1 MEGAKARFAIATCGL
16 GRAVLVFLAHLRA
29 MLKKWLSR
37 SRFLIVFAVFGCL
50 LLATLLFLY
59 GAFHSV
65 GLVFEVLENQIGGK
79 KLVIGAIELVDYFLL
94 ATVFYITSIG
104 LYELFIDDSIEVP
117 TWLEIHTL
125 DDLKVKLL
133 GVVVTVLGVLFLGQ
147 IVTWDGQREL
157 LGYGISIAAVI
168 GAITFYT
175 RKK

>member
-1 MEGAKARFAIATCGL
+1 
-16 GRAVLVFLAHLRA
+16 
-29 MLKKWLSR
+29 
-37 SRFLIVFAVFGCL
+37 L

-117 TWLEIHTL
+117 AWLEIHTL

-157 LGYGISIAAVI
+157 LGYGVSIAAVI

>member
-1 MEGAKARFAIATCGL
+1 
-16 GRAVLVFLAHLRA
+16 

-37 SRFLIVFAVFGCL
+37 SRFLIIFAVFGCL

-117 TWLEIHTL
+117 AWLEIHTL

-157 LGYGISIAAVI
+157 LGYGVSIAAVI

>member
-1 MEGAKARFAIATCGL
+1 
-16 GRAVLVFLAHLRA
+16 

-37 SRFLIVFAVFGCL
+37 SRFLVIFAVFGCL
-50 LLATLLFLY
+50 LLATLLFIY
-59 GAFHSV
+59 GALSS
-65 GLVFEVLENQIGGK
+65 LELAWEVLQGKIGGK
-79 KLVIGAIELVDYFLL
+79 KMAIAAIELVDYFLL

-104 LYELFIDDSIEVP
+104 LYELFIDDSISVP
-117 TWLEIHTL
+117 AWLEIHTL

-147 IVTWDGQREL
+147 IVTWNGQRDL
-157 LGYGISIAAVI
+157 LGYGVSIAAVI